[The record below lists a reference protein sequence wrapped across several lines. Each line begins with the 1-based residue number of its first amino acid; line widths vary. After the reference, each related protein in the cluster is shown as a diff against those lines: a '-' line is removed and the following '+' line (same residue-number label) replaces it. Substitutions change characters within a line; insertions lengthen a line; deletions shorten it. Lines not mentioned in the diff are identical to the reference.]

1 MQFQMRKAS
10 TTADSADRR
19 SKAAIAVLIPVSA
32 LIVLIGISVG
42 SVGIDFLNTL
52 KIIFTNPQDTSSVI
66 IWGIRMPRVLL
77 AFLTGAAMS
86 VGGAVTQ
93 SVLHNPLASPYTLGV
108 SSGASVGAAIV
119 TVLGISLPIA
129 QQMSLAAVGTA
140 FGILTVLVCV
150 AICSR
155 IDKNV
160 GSTTIVLL
168 GMVMSLF
175 LSAVFT
181 LVAGTSK
188 DKMTVL
194 MRWQMGSFGSKG
206 WEPVAVLLVVTVL
219 CVAGTLFCHRELDI
233 LSFSDESALSMGVN
247 AAKIKWA
254 LLILTAIMTS
264 TAVSFAGVIG
274 FVDLI
279 APHVARRL
287 FSPKHKYLLVI
298 SALIGGSFMVIA
310 DLAARTL
317 MSPTELPVGAVTAFI
332 GAPFFAYV
340 YFSHPGIKRRGSHAK
355 R

>member
-52 KIIFTNPQDTSSVI
+52 KIIFTNSQDTSSVI
-66 IWGIRMPRVLL
+66 IWDIRMPRVLL

-181 LVAGTSK
+181 LVA
-188 DKMTVL
+188 
-194 MRWQMGSFGSKG
+194 
-206 WEPVAVLLVVTVL
+206 
-219 CVAGTLFCHRELDI
+219 
-233 LSFSDESALSMGVN
+233 
-247 AAKIKWA
+247 
-254 LLILTAIMTS
+254 
-264 TAVSFAGVIG
+264 
-274 FVDLI
+274 
-279 APHVARRL
+279 
-287 FSPKHKYLLVI
+287 
-298 SALIGGSFMVIA
+298 
-310 DLAARTL
+310 
-317 MSPTELPVGAVTAFI
+317 
-332 GAPFFAYV
+332 
-340 YFSHPGIKRRGSHAK
+340 
-355 R
+355 